1 MTALRKRERESERG
15 LEGERGRKRGGERG
29 REREGERKKRK
40 KEIFSRAASCFVVK
54 HGVTEKKYFFS
65 SVL

>member
-1 MTALRKRERESERG
+1 MTALRKRERE
-15 LEGERGRKRGGERG
+15 GERVRG
-29 REREGERKKRK
+29 REREREGEREGERGGERKKRK